1 MREKPMNST
10 PVLFPSGTLRQKY
23 EKESGN
29 EIPEIDATLSALA
42 EVLAAEYVDP
52 SLVWTA
58 KYLVA
63 TEVKLA
69 PNPEAQLALTLI
81 VFALLVAISEGST
94 RVPLAPANS
103 TQDASFLQ
111 EQLAR
116 FHLALTLA
124 AEQAKGDK
132 KAAEYLAAA
141 SSIER
146 IRNANPTALLD
157 AADLPTLLAKVDAT
171 MTADDI
177 PYHPL
182 LLSDTAQG
190 RSLTTERMLRKED
203 VLAESFMLRAGGPD
217 PITSDDLDIA
227 IAELAKYPTHYHDG
241 KTWHAQLLNA
251 EQTHAAQLAARSPL
265 AFVTGGPGTGKTTII
280 VTVLRL
286 MMRMGIEPGEIALA
300 APTGKAAY
308 RMRESA
314 IEQLDSL
321 DITLADGPT
330 PALPS
335 ADFKLMAQL
344 PDARTLHR
352 LLEYSPGRDIFW
364 RNKEN
369 PIEAKVVIC
378 DEASMIDLDMMHAL
392 IDALGEHTRLILVGD
407 ADQLPPIG
415 GGQPFR
421 DLIGEYRPTHA
432 LPDGPSVANNSVMS
446 RFTARLEHS
455 YRMDARDQ
463 GGAEILAL
471 AKAVLKP
478 ADTKLSAHL
487 KRTISRTAL
496 SQYLVNPRGVAQL
509 DASDASDASDAK
521 KEDEDNIILDD
532 FLGAW
537 FKRFVAIADKSL
549 LESMR
554 FEMTDDTFTNP
565 SFHAI
570 QAAFDHHA
578 QARILCLT
586 QVAKTG
592 ARAINKTLH
601 QHFFEK
607 HATAEKHLKNRPKFL
622 HLEPV
627 MLTQN
632 NYDLQIFNGDI
643 GLVARVARNGKT
655 PALNV
660 IFPRSG
666 GGFRAVS
673 LQQISGQ
680 IGHAYATSVHKSQG
694 SEFEHIALMLPLEN
708 MALLNKPLLYTAIT
722 RASKSVTLLDPARL
736 FAHGAATDLVR
747 HTGLPERLTAR
758 G

>member
-1 MREKPMNST
+1 MNST
-10 PVLFPSGTLRQKY
+10 PLLFPSGTLRQKY

-94 RVPLAPANS
+94 RVPLALANS

-111 EQLAR
+111 ELLGR
-116 FHLALTLA
+116 FHRALKLA
-124 AEQAKGDK
+124 AEQAKASNK
-132 KAAEYLAAA
+132 SAEYLAAA

-146 IRNANPTALLD
+146 IQKANPTALLD
-157 AADLPTLLAKVDAT
+157 TTDLPTLLAKVDAT
-171 MTADDI
+171 MTGDDI
-177 PYHPL
+177 PYRPL

-203 VLAESFMLRAGGPD
+203 ALAKSFMQRAD
-217 PITSDDLDIA
+217 RITSDELNIA
-227 IAELAKYPTHYHDG
+227 IAELAKNPTRYHDG

-265 AFVTGGPGTGKTTII
+265 AFVTGGPGTGKTTIM

-335 ADFKLMAQL
+335 ADFKLRAQL

-392 IDALGEHTRLILVGD
+392 IDALGEHTQLILVGD

-421 DLIGEYRPTHA
+421 DLLDDTPLA
-432 LPDGPSVANNSVMS
+432 ADGPAPGGVMS
-446 RFTARLEHS
+446 RFTARLERS
-455 YRMDARDQ
+455 YRMDAKDQ

-509 DASDASDASDAK
+509 DASDASDAK

-537 FKRFVAIADKSL
+537 FNRFVAIADKSL

-554 FEMTDDTFTNP
+554 FERTDDAFTNP
-565 SFHAI
+565 SSHAI

-592 ARAINKTLH
+592 ARAINKALH
-601 QHFFEK
+601 QRFFEK
-607 HATAEKHLKNRPKFL
+607 HATAEKHLKNRPKFT

-627 MLTQN
+627 MVTQN
-632 NYDLQIFNGDI
+632 NYDLNIFNGDI

-736 FAHGAATDLVR
+736 FSHGAATDLVR
-747 HTGLPERLTAR
+747 HTGLPERLAAR